1 MLQICE
7 VKTSEQKR
15 QFLEILEK
23 VAAHV
28 RENGAFLWDPY
39 ELTED
44 RVFTDESMPCLGLA
58 DGVPVGTI
66 LLYDRDEF
74 FWDDQE
80 DSKALHIQKLSVLPA
95 YEGKGYGSQLVAF
108 AKELAKECS
117 KDMLRIDCSNDR
129 KDTLAFLQS
138 VGFEITGITNV
149 DNGVREYSCALLRV
163 VL

>member
-1 MLQICE
+1 M
-7 VKTSEQKR
+7 KTSEQKR

-74 FWDDQE
+74 FWDDRMRE
-80 DSKALHIQKLSVLPA
+80 KAMARSLWPLRRSLQRNAARICCGLIAATTARIPLRFYSRLVLRSPA
-95 YEGKGYGSQLVAF
+95 SPMWTTACGNIAALY
-108 AKELAKECS
+108 
-117 KDMLRIDCSNDR
+117 
-129 KDTLAFLQS
+129 
-138 VGFEITGITNV
+138 
-149 DNGVREYSCALLRV
+149 CAWCCKSTETA
-163 VL
+163 